1 MKDCEECD
9 EDSFQD
15 LVGAVSCKPCPSG
28 FKTNKRGATSE
39 SECIYDEINKPNVYD
54 FPDFL
59 FFQEFPEKK
68 FSENHGI
75 PESFLYLEYN
85 VKPIL
90 RV

>member
-54 FPDFL
+54 FSDFL
-59 FFQEFPEKK
+59 FFQEFPEKNFRK
-68 FSENHGI
+68 ITGSRKVF
-75 PESFLYLEYN
+75 Y
-85 VKPIL
+85 IL
-90 RV
+90 NTM